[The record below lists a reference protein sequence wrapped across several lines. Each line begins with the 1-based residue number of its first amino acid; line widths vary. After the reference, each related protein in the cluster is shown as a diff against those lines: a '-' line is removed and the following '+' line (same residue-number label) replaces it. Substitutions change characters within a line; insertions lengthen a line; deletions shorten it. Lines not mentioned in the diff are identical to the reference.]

1 MLEADP
7 WAPCPDPDWPWGFF
21 THALAVAGMVWV
33 KSEYAEELAV
43 VSAWL
48 SALIPWS
55 ISVAIG
61 ELQGGSLIE
70 FHFPF
75 LLVRVLLGVEV
86 DAPNPLILLPW
97 EAIGFYDTAPGPL
110 PFAVWTVG
118 AAVVGLA
125 VLLSLAMYVF
135 EDRFRASRRDPVRIM
150 GGLLLAAAVFHTVAS
165 GLLQFGALPIAG
177 VPTDAFPGLLL
188 PIGVVFQY
196 AFAYTLLRVERLD
209 DPDVD
214 ATDGDEASDAAE
226 TDDPSPK

>member
-1 MLEADP
+1 
-7 WAPCPDPDWPWGFF
+7 
-21 THALAVAGMVWV
+21 MVWV

-75 LLVRVLLGVEV
+75 LLLRVLLGVEV
-86 DAPNPLILLPW
+86 PAPNPLILLPW
-97 EAIGFYDTAPGPL
+97 EAIGFYGDAPGPL

-125 VLLSLAMYVF
+125 VLLSLAMYAF
-135 EDRFRASRRDPVRIM
+135 EDRFRTARRDPVRIM
-150 GGLLLAAAVFHTVAS
+150 GGLLLVAAVLHTVAS
-165 GLLQFGALPIAG
+165 ALLQFGALPIE
-177 VPTDAFPGLLL
+177 VVQTDAFPGILL
-188 PIGVVFQY
+188 PVGVVFQY
-196 AFAYTLLRVERLD
+196 AFAYTLLRVERVD
-209 DPDVD
+209 DPEID
-214 ATDGDEASDAAE
+214 ATDGQTESGAVDTEE
-226 TDDPSPK
+226 T